1 MANPSISRPARSPWP
16 GWLALAALLLTAAA
30 AARFVS
36 PLFGR
41 DVALGDMPIVLMVAC
56 YCGLCLIALLAL
68 PALIKSSSHLN
79 TRSLLILILLAGLA
93 MRLSQL
99 GATPILEDDHNRY
112 LWDGAVTV
120 SGQSPFAAS
129 PEAVAIS
136 TDPSLQALKDK
147 AGLVFEDIN
156 YPEYRTVYPPVAQ
169 AAFAL
174 SHIIS
179 PFSLDAWRVVLIALE
194 LAAMAFMIAILRQF
208 GRSDLWCA
216 LYWWNP
222 LIIKELA
229 NSAHMEPV
237 LLLPLVAGVWAALV
251 LRPVWASG
259 LLAVAAGVK
268 LWPIVLS
275 ANLFRRLL
283 DDWRTLAAAA
293 GLAAFLLLLF
303 AWPVVQAGLGS
314 DSGFVAYAQKWRA
327 SSASF
332 LVAEWVVHL
341 APQTVLN
348 AVDPGMLTRGL
359 LAALLAGAFLVI
371 LHRRAC
377 NGRETVWQMFA
388 LAAALYLL
396 SPSQFPWYFVWIAPF
411 LCVFPVRGLLLAGA
425 LLPLH
430 YLYFH
435 FAARDLEDAYRH
447 GIVWLIWLPV
457 WALLLFD
464 WVRAR
469 AATTPLKEENY
480 ASQS

>member
-1 MANPSISRPARSPWP
+1 MGSPTLSSPARSPWP
-16 GWLALAALLLTAAA
+16 GWLALAALLMSAAV
-30 AARFVS
+30 AARLAS
-36 PLFGR
+36 PMFGR
-41 DVALGDMPIVLMVAC
+41 DVALEDMPIVLMVAS
-56 YCGLCLIALLAL
+56 YCGVCLIAVLAL
-68 PALIKSSSHLN
+68 PVLVRSSTHLN
-79 TRSLLILILLAGLA
+79 TRSLLVFILLAGLA

-99 GATPILEDDHNRY
+99 GGTPILEDDYNRY

-120 SGQSPFAAS
+120 SGQSPFTAS
-129 PEAVAIS
+129 PEAVGAS
-136 TDPSLQALKDK
+136 TDPHAQALKDK
-147 AGLVFEDIN
+147 AGPVFDDIN

-174 SHIIS
+174 SHLMG
-179 PFSLDAWRVVLIALE
+179 PFSLDAWRILLIALE
-194 LAAMAFMIAILRQF
+194 LTAMGFVIAILRRF
-208 GRSDLWCA
+208 GRSELWCA

-251 LRPVWASG
+251 SRPVWASG

-275 ANLFRRLL
+275 AAVFRRLL
-283 DDWRTLAAAA
+283 NDRKTLAAATGMA
-293 GLAAFLLLLF
+293 TFLLILF
-303 AWPVVQAGLGS
+303 AWPVLQAGLGS

-332 LVAEWVVHL
+332 LVAEWLVHL
-341 APQTVLN
+341 GPQAVLD
-348 AVDPGMLTRGL
+348 AFDPGLLTRGL
-359 LAALLAGAFLVI
+359 LAAMLAAAFIAV
-371 LHRRAC
+371 LHRKARD
-377 NGRETVWQMFA
+377 GRETVWQMFA
-388 LAAALYLL
+388 LAGALYLL

-411 LCVFPVRGLLLAGA
+411 LCIFPVRALLLAGA

-435 FAARDLEDAYRH
+435 FAARDMEDTYRH
-447 GIVWLIWLPV
+447 GVVWLIWLPV
-457 WALLLFD
+457 WALLLAD
-464 WVRAR
+464 WLRDR
-469 AATTPLKEENY
+469 SATSHIKEESY